1 MEQIQLRATV
11 RKTTGNGPARVLR
24 RGGQMPAVVYGR
36 GSEPILLSVNIKDL
50 EQLLKNH
57 NINQVLLNLV
67 IENGKSIAKSVLIK
81 ELQTDPATKSLL
93 HVDFYE
99 IDMLQKINVSVPV
112 VTTGISKGVE
122 LGGILQLVR
131 RELEVLCMPTDI
143 PDSIEIDITDLDVGD
158 SVHVEEIPL
167 QGDVEI
173 SFDTNF
179 TVLTVLSPQ
188 VEAEPEVEE
197 EEEGE
202 EVEGEEEGTAETPES
217 GGEE

>member
-1 MEQIQLRATV
+1 M
-11 RKTTGNGPARVLR
+11 
-24 RGGQMPAVVYGR
+24 
-36 GSEPILLSVNIKDL
+36 
-50 EQLLKNH
+50 
-57 NINQVLLNLV
+57 
-67 IENGKSIAKSVLIK
+67 LIK
-81 ELQTDPATKSLL
+81 ELQTDPTTKSLL

-158 SVHVEEIPL
+158 SVHVEDIPL
-167 QGDVEI
+167 QGEVEI

-202 EVEGEEEGTAETPES
+202 EVEGEEEGKAETPES
-217 GGEE
+217 DGEE